1 MSIYVVPTPAESQID
16 LGSPKG
22 GDGYAVTLMGNS
34 ALSLIR
40 CESFAILTAY
50 LPDYLIM
57 AIVSLPDFHNLP
69 HAMTKIAE
77 TSWKPKLSAN

>member
-1 MSIYVVPTPAESQID
+1 
-16 LGSPKG
+16 LG
-22 GDGYAVTLMGNS
+22 

-57 AIVSLPDFHNLP
+57 AIVPVPDFHILT
-69 HAMTKIAE
+69 HAMTKIAK

>member
-1 MSIYVVPTPAESQID
+1 MESSID
-16 LGSPKG
+16 LGSLKSG
-22 GDGYAVTLMGNS
+22 EYVWLYGFDLEGKLLG

-57 AIVSLPDFHNLP
+57 AIVPVPDFHILT